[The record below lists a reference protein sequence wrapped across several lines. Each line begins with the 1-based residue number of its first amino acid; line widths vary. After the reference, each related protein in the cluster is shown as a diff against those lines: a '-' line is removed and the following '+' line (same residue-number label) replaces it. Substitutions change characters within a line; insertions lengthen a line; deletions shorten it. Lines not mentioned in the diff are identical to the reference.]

1 VILPSTSTQ
10 TSQNLTP
17 FRPDSALLLHNLTR
31 KVRGKYPF
39 SPGTWLTRILCLAL
53 CCLTLAD
60 AAYASQQEELDNLRK
75 RIAAVQRNMEKTS
88 ESKSEAA
95 DSLRES
101 ERAISNSNR
110 KLAEISAQQ
119 RAADLALG
127 KLQAQLRKLNSDIA
141 VQQTLLGKLL
151 YQQYLGGK
159 QEYLKLLLNSQDPNQ
174 IARNLQ
180 YYQYIARDRASLLAT
195 LRSNLVALDTLS
207 KSTRE
212 QREQLASLRA
222 EQASQKANL
231 VKQQHARKRV
241 LGKISLQLRRQRREI
256 TRLQHDENRLSRLV
270 NQLSEMLAQPAS
282 NSLFHNNKLPDNRFD
297 GRPFDQLKGKLTL
310 PVKGELTNRYG
321 TPRPGS
327 TVDWKGLFLRTSDGQ
342 PVKAI
347 AAGRVVFADWLR
359 GFGNLLI
366 IDHGEGYMSL
376 YGNNETLYKQVGDVV
391 RGGDTIAAAGNTGGN
406 ENFGL
411 YFELR
416 HESKPLDP
424 MKWMAIQQH

>member
-31 KVRGKYPF
+31 KVRGKSPF